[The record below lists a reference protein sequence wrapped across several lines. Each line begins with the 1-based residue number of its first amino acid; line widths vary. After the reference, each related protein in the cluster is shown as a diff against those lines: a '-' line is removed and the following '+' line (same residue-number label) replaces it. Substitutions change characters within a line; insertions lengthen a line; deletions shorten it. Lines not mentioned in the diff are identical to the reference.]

1 MKDYLFV
8 SYNIDAGNIAMSKN
22 FKKFFKDK
30 FDFYDFVPYKK
41 KRKFLNKLISAY
53 FLRKIVKKYNKHGK
67 TIIFNSI
74 GPATLAYG
82 TYNNSPSILVS
93 DWTRTWQNYYKTGYL
108 KQDII
113 YYIQKYILQ
122 KFKRICSR
130 TLEFKKHLIKNYNI
144 DSKKIKLI
152 DGPVIFEDFSHKPN
166 NYLSKKIK
174 VLFIG
179 NDFIRKGGGIILQ
192 NQKKISEL
200 FDLTLVTKFKFKK
213 KNNFRVIKNVKFK
226 SKSHKN
232 LFKKNDIFFFPSKFD
247 PYGMVISEAAS
258 SGMCIITTKDALSAK
273 YFIKNKY
280 SGIIEK
286 NTKYAFRKLIQMSK
300 ERKKIIMFKK
310 NIYLQTKK
318 NYSFNIIK
326 QKLSNKLF
334 N

>member
-22 FKKFFKDK
+22 FKKMFKDK

-53 FLRKIVKKYNKHGK
+53 FLRKIIKKYNKQGK

-82 TYNNSPSILVS
+82 TYNNSSSILVS

-108 KQDII
+108 KQDVI
-113 YYIQKYILQ
+113 YYIQRYILQ

-144 DSKKIKLI
+144 DSKKIKII
-152 DGPVIFEDFSHKPN
+152 DAPVIFEEFSHKPN

-179 NDFIRKGGGIILQ
+179 NDFLRKGGEIILQ

-200 FDLTLVTKFKFKK
+200 FDLTLVTKFKFRK

-226 SKSHKN
+226 SKRHKN

-247 PYGMVISEAAS
+247 PYGIVISEAAS
-258 SGMCIITTKDALSAK
+258 SGMCIITTKDTLSAK
-273 YFIKNKY
+273 YFIKNNH
-280 SGIIEK
+280 SGIIER
-286 NTKYAFRKLIQMSK
+286 NTKYAFKRLIQMSK

-326 QKLSNKLF
+326 KKLSNKLF